1 MLRARIPVENFLT
14 RLPLFKGLPDET
26 IDRLTK
32 GVTEIE
38 APRRTIVAN
47 KGDVCDGLHIILFGQ
62 VKLAVPTPK
71 GHEKVIRIAG
81 PRDTFGESEMF
92 LNQNYMMTAE
102 ALSDAKLLHMSKMTV
117 LQALHVDAEFAQ
129 RMLAS
134 LSGRLNRLMGE
145 VEGYTLR
152 SGTQRVVDYLVSL
165 LPKDSVT
172 GEISIAL
179 PTKKGI
185 IASQLN
191 LTHEHFSRI
200 LHSLGDNGLIEVK
213 GRTVKI
219 IDFQRLRMV
228 AG

>member
-14 RLPLFKGLPDET
+14 RLPLFKGLPGDT
-26 IDRLTK
+26 IGRLTE
-32 GVTEIE
+32 GITEIE
-38 APRRTIVAN
+38 APRKTVVARR
-47 KGDVCDGLHIILFGQ
+47 GDVCDGLHIVLFGQ
-62 VKLAVPTPK
+62 MKLALQTPK
-71 GHEKVIRIAG
+71 GSEKVIRIAG

-92 LNQNYMMTAE
+92 LNQKYMVSAE
-102 ALSDAKLLHMSKMTV
+102 ALSDAKLLHMSKMSV
-117 LQALHVDAEFAQ
+117 LQALHGDAEFAQ

-152 SGTQRVVDYLVSL
+152 TGTQRVIDYLVSL
-165 LPKDSVT
+165 LPKEAAI
-172 GEISIAL
+172 GEVSIAL

-213 GRTVKI
+213 GRTVRI
-219 IDFQRLRMV
+219 LDFQRLRTS